1 MEEAG
6 RCRRGYFVDGLGG
19 AQFALP
25 GAVDRMR
32 SLLEPASGPAAVVLA
47 ATDPANPY
55 GGALSWPEGSTGG
68 HRPGRKVGATVVLVD
83 GALALYLEKGGRS
96 LLTFTDDTP
105 VLAAAVEALAEVAR
119 AGSLGRLAV
128 ERADGA
134 SVHDGALGDLLA
146 GAGFRFTSR
155 GLALGA

>member
-1 MEEAG
+1 
-6 RCRRGYFVDGLGG
+6 
-19 AQFALP
+19 LP

-32 SLLEPASGPAAVVLA
+32 SLLEPSSSPAAVVLA

-55 GGALSWPEGSTGG
+55 GAALSWPERSGGG
-68 HRPGRKVGATVVLVD
+68 HRPGRKVGATVVLVE
-83 GALALYLEKGGRS
+83 GTPALYLEKGGRS
-96 LLTFTDDTP
+96 LLTFTDDRP
-105 VLAAAVEALAEVAR
+105 VLAVAVDALAEVAR
-119 AGSLGRLAV
+119 SGALGRLAV

-134 SVHDGALGDLLA
+134 SVHEGSLGELLA